1 MNNEKETKN
10 SIIVVGLG
18 STIKVAESL
27 LLSGYKVKIQ
37 YYDKVDDVDN
47 MWITRRYI
55 VIFEEDK
62 IDGFPSTLDELFKDY
77 DGPYPTKSEDVKTE
91 YDPPK
96 PGIQVDEDNVFEK
109 FEVRKD

>member
-1 MNNEKETKN
+1 MKKEKDNKN
-10 SIIVVGLG
+10 SIIIVGLG

-47 MWITRRYI
+47 MWVTRRYI

-77 DGPYPTKSEDVKTE
+77 DGPYPTKSEDVETKYDSPKTN
-91 YDPPK
+91 
-96 PGIQVDEDNVFEK
+96 IQVDDNNLYDDVGI
-109 FEVRKD
+109 RKD